1 MSRFSV
7 SRAMERVE
15 GGAREVVVI
24 PRAMLSDIDAF
35 DDDRGAGSGG
45 RAPRRLWDVISHQR
59 WFILGFTALVM
70 AAVAAWS
77 FTRPPT
83 YESTATI
90 QMPSARVPPK
100 SLGAPPLFAT
110 DVRVLLYD
118 MK

>member
-59 WFILGFTALVM
+59 WFILGF
-70 AAVAAWS
+70 AASEAGG
-77 FTRPPT
+77 R
-83 YESTATI
+83 
-90 QMPSARVPPK
+90 
-100 SLGAPPLFAT
+100 FAHLNAEAEFGYFA
-110 DVRVLLYD
+110 DAIVRLLEKD
-118 MK
+118 

>member
-59 WFILGFTALVM
+59 WFILGFAAAVV

-83 YESTATI
+83 YESTAT
-90 QMPSARVPPK
+90 R
-100 SLGAPPLFAT
+100 
-110 DVRVLLYD
+110 
-118 MK
+118 